1 MVWNLSTLIPL
12 FALITYGMVLLVVA
26 TSRPPTPAKRAFRAY
41 LLAMFFWSLAAFLIL
56 SGLGNTL
63 FWFRLMIAAAV
74 ASMLAIFY
82 FVQTFLALHRPWAAL
97 VYLYGAACIALALF
111 TPYVVRSASVH
122 RGTVDYLFTPLLLF
136 VAGPGYALILFSLAQ
151 LAFHLHRSKDALLR
165 NRLRYLTLGLA
176 LMILGSLVNWTPL
189 GRYPIDIAA
198 NGFTALLIAYA
209 ILKHQ
214 LLDIS
219 LVIRKGLLYSIPTS
233 LLGTAYFLIISL
245 ALNLLHLYTGLQI
258 FLLSLFVAILTAL
271 LVQPLHLK
279 LQGWIDRLFF
289 REK

>member
-122 RGTVDYLFTPLLLF
+122 RGTVGRPQHVY
-136 VAGPGYALILFSLAQ
+136 SLAAGAPASARSAPTRAS
-151 LAFHLHRSKDALLR
+151 AFCGRSAPR
-165 NRLRYLTLGLA
+165 PATGA
-176 LMILGSLVNWTPL
+176 PCPP
-189 GRYPIDIAA
+189 GRGRSRPRSA
-198 NGFTALLIAYA
+198 
-209 ILKHQ
+209 Q
-214 LLDIS
+214 
-219 LVIRKGLLYSIPTS
+219 
-233 LLGTAYFLIISL
+233 
-245 ALNLLHLYTGLQI
+245 
-258 FLLSLFVAILTAL
+258 
-271 LVQPLHLK
+271 
-279 LQGWIDRLFF
+279 
-289 REK
+289 